1 MKIEITR
8 AIHLAGE
15 LVKIGSVVDAP
26 LSLAAELIGSGK
38 AIIAPPQLDEK
49 PKRKKAD
56 AE

>member
-1 MKIEITR
+1 MKIELTR

-15 LVKIGSVVDAP
+15 LVKIGSVIDAP
-26 LSLAAELIGSGK
+26 ISLAAELIGSGK
-38 AIIAPPQLDEK
+38 AIAAVEAEEK